1 MDRAFGDYVIS
12 TDRQRLD
19 VRAIHEFLAE
29 RSYWARGVALDTVE
43 KSIAGSLPFGAYRGD
58 EQVGFARVVTDRATF
73 AWLADVFI
81 LESERGSG
89 LGKALIACVMDH
101 PDVSGVRRHL
111 LATRDAHGLYARYGF
126 EPLER
131 SERFMVIEPPATL
144 PPHER

>member
-1 MDRAFGDYVIS
+1 MDRAFDDYVIS

-19 VRAIHEFLAE
+19 LRAIHSFLAE
-29 RSYWARGVALDTVE
+29 QSYWARGVTRETVE
-43 KSIAGSLPFGAYRGD
+43 KSIANSIPFGAYRNG

-73 AWLADVFI
+73 AWLADVYI

-126 EPLER
+126 GPLER
-131 SERFMVIEPPATL
+131 TERFMVIEPPATL
-144 PPHER
+144 PAHER